1 MVGEDIYGET
11 TVVWSNGVE
20 TDTPLLDGAEDG
32 FATGI
37 KPNGAVVGYGD
48 MGTNGQTDRRIPLD
62 CALSFRPLSSE
73 FPETPVHKVKPVPLI
88 STHMPGQ
95 QAFDRLVYWLVHRIS
110 GTTAFILTL
119 LLYPGFGLV
128 IPLALGWPTFWLV
141 LANVLG
147 VVVAAVVALGWF
159 GVQVD
164 VPIGATS
171 LNGRPTSDFS
181 TRPSSNGWLGSYS
194 SREGWDV
201 TEVGRADGPDGN
213 IDLELRHGKDKR
225 IVQCKRWTTQ
235 IVGVDEIR
243 RFLGTLLREKLL
255 AGDGIFVTLSRFG
268 EQARQEAREAG
279 LTLIDSG
286 ELVRRLEGAQRPEA
300 CPECKAPMILDDRC
314 GGGGSGALLLVVPV
328 SVIWEMI
335 RVVRTNS

>member
-1 MVGEDIYGET
+1 
-11 TVVWSNGVE
+11 
-20 TDTPLLDGAEDG
+20 
-32 FATGI
+32 
-37 KPNGAVVGYGD
+37 
-48 MGTNGQTDRRIPLD
+48 
-62 CALSFRPLSSE
+62 
-73 FPETPVHKVKPVPLI
+73 
-88 STHMPGQ
+88 MPGQ
-95 QAFDRLVYWLVHRIS
+95 QAFDRFVYWLVHQIS

-159 GVQVD
+159 GVQLD
-164 VPIGATS
+164 AADRRHLLEWTS
-171 LNGRPTSDFS
+171 NLRLLDASEFE
-181 TRPSSNGWLGSYS
+181 WLVGELFK
-194 SREGWDV
+194 REGWDV

-213 IDLELRHGKDKR
+213 IDLELRRGTDKR

-243 RFLGTLLREKLL
+243 LFLGTLMREKLL

-268 EQARQEAREAG
+268 EQARQEAQDSG

-286 ELVRRLEGAQRPEA
+286 ELVSRLEGAQRPEA
-300 CPECKAPMILDDRC
+300 CPECKAPMILDKSVRGWWFRC
-314 GGGGSGALLLVVPV
+314 LAVGCSGKRDLGSDPGRAVEFLINP
-328 SVIWEMI
+328 
-335 RVVRTNS
+335 TQA